1 MEVYIRTET
10 FKVDKLGEMKNYWS
24 NCNID
29 RHSEN
34 SGWLKKQINLLKNRF
49 TVLSADCQ
57 HSEDFFT
64 HAVEFFLSPTVTDE

>member
-34 SGWLKKQINLLKNRF
+34 SG
-49 TVLSADCQ
+49 
-57 HSEDFFT
+57 
-64 HAVEFFLSPTVTDE
+64 